1 MACSGSCKCINRHSC
16 VGYTYITNN
25 VAQTVATNQ
34 LVSPG
39 SVVRTSCI
47 GTIVPTGNNS
57 LTVNKTGTYLI
68 SVQLIGTATS
78 SGTQTPP
85 EAAFAEAVA
94 VPTQT
99 IQPTILIN
107 GLAVSSPV
115 VSASTSES
123 AKVYEVRVISPLCC
137 GDIITISN
145 LGSLIL
151 SMPASNTQG
160 GYNVNIIIERFN

>member
-57 LTVNKTGTYLI
+57 LTVNKTGTYMI
-68 SVQLIGTATS
+68 SVQLVGKATS
-78 SGTQTPP
+78 SNPP
-85 EAAFAEAVA
+85 QEAAQAEAV
-94 VPTQT
+94 PSQT

-115 VSASTSES
+115 VEASTSES
-123 AKVYEVRVISPLCC
+123 AKMYEVRVISPLCC

-145 LGSLIL
+145 LGSLVL
-151 SMPASNTQG
+151 SMASSNTQG

>member
-1 MACSGSCKCINRHSC
+1 MACSGSCKCIDRRSC
-16 VGYTYITNN
+16 IGYTYITNN

-34 LVSPG
+34 LVNPG

-68 SVQLIGTATS
+68 SVQLVGSAES
-78 SGTQTPP
+78 STPAP
-85 EAAFAEAVA
+85 AENAVAAAA
-94 VPTQT
+94 VPTDT
-99 IQPTILIN
+99 IQPTIMIN
-107 GLAVSSPV
+107 GMAVSSPV
-115 VSASTSES
+115 VSASASES
-123 AKVYEVRVISPLCC
+123 DKIYEVRVISPLCC

-145 LGSLIL
+145 LGSMIL
-151 SMPASNTQG
+151 TMSASNTLG